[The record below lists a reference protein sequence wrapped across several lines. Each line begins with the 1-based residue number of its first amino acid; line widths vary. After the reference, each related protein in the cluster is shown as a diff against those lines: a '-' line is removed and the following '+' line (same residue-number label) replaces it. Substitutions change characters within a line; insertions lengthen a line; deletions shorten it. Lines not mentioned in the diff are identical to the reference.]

1 MYKRYIFLSVFYLL
15 FCFLPAMGQA
25 PEKPNSAEIFKALKR
40 LNTLGS
46 VLYVA
51 AHPDDENTRLIS
63 WLSNEKNLDVTYLS
77 LTRGDGGQNLIG
89 PEIRELLGVIRT
101 QELLMARSVDGGQQ
115 FFTRANDFG
124 YSKNP
129 AEALRTWGRDSILS
143 DVVWAIRKLRPD
155 IIINRFSTDTASRTH
170 GHHTASAIL
179 SSEAFELAGD
189 PTAFPT
195 QLRYTEPWNPER
207 LFMNTSWYFYQSRE
221 AFEKAMQADS
231 DLYSLDIGTYFPLLG
246 KSNTEIAAISRSM
259 HRCQGFGSAGSR
271 GSSMEYL
278 KLLKGSKSETGG
290 KNGADIFDG
299 IDMSWSRVP
308 GGAEIG
314 RLLDAVIADYEL
326 SDPAASLPGLVK
338 VHTKIKALP
347 DGFWKEKKLEET
359 RKLIRWCM
367 GLYLEAVAAQPSAS
381 PGEQVKVKIEA
392 INRSPIKAAL
402 DSVVFSTGEKWSG
415 NISLENNKVHFLD
428 QTIALPD
435 AIEYSSPYWL
445 RQPWETGRY
454 TVEDQTLRGLPES
467 PPPVKAAFYFNV
479 NGAAIRC
486 DVPLVFTETDPARG
500 EVYRNFEIIPP
511 LFVRLPQSIYLFPS
525 EGPREIEVIVKAR
538 KSGISG
544 ELGIGTAEGWSISPA
559 SYHVSLD
566 AAGQEKKFRFTVT
579 PPSKPGETTLQ
590 AVLTLNGTP
599 YHKEKISIN
608 YEHFPSQTVLKNSY
622 ARLVRVNVEK
632 KGERIAYIMGAGDE
646 VPESLEQIGY
656 RVDILPPAAV
666 TLQRLQQYDA
676 LIMGVRAYN
685 TVDELRFLQPVLFEY
700 VHKGGTM
707 IVQYNTTGGLVTERI
722 APYPLELS
730 RDRVAEEDSEVTLLA
745 PDHPL
750 LNYPNKITKK
760 DFEGWVQERGLYFP
774 GSWDDAFTPLLSA
787 ADTGESPK
795 NGGLLVARYGK
806 GYFIYTGY
814 SWFRELPA
822 GVPGAFRLFSNMI
835 SIGKQTPK

>member
-1 MYKRYIFLSVFYLL
+1 MYKRRIFFPVF
-15 FCFLPAMGQA
+15 FLIFYVHGAMGQS
-25 PEKPNSAEIFKALKR
+25 PEKPNSAEIFQALQR

-101 QELLMARSVDGGQQ
+101 QELLMARSVDGGKQ

-129 AEALRTWGRDSILS
+129 AEALRTWGKDSILS

-155 IIINRFSTDTASRTH
+155 IIINRFSADTASETH

-189 PTAFPT
+189 PSVFPG
-195 QLRYTEPWNPER
+195 QLPYAEPWKPRR
-207 LFMNTSWYFYQSRE
+207 LFMNTSWYFYESRE
-221 AFEKAMQADS
+221 AFERAMKADQ
-231 DLYSLDIGTYFPLLG
+231 DLYSLDVGVYYPLLG

-278 KLLKGSKSETGG
+278 KLLKGDKAG
-290 KNGADIFDG
+290 NDIFEG
-299 IDMSWSRVP
+299 IDMSWSRVD

-314 RLLDAVIADYEL
+314 RLVKKITDAYEL
-326 SDPAASLPGLVK
+326 SDPAASIPGLLE

-347 DGFWKEKKLEET
+347 EGFWKEKKLAET
-359 RKLIRWCM
+359 RQLIRWCM
-367 GLYLEAVAAQPSAS
+367 GLYLEAVAVQPSAS
-381 PGEQVKVKIEA
+381 PGEQVNVKIEA
-392 INRSPIKAAL
+392 INRSAIPAGL

-415 NISLENNKVHFLD
+415 NLSLENNKVHFLD
-428 QTIALPD
+428 QRILLPEGL
-435 AIEYSSPYWL
+435 EYTSPYWL
-445 RQPWETGRY
+445 REPWETGRY
-454 TVEDQTLRGLPES
+454 TVEEQILRGLPES
-467 PPPVKAAFYFNV
+467 PPPVQAAFYFTV
-479 NGAAIRC
+479 NGVPVHC
-486 DVPLVFTETDPARG
+486 DIPLVFRETDPARG
-500 EVYRNFEIIPP
+500 EVYSHFEVVPP
-511 LFVRLPQSIYLFPS
+511 VFVRLPESVYLFPS
-525 EGPREIEVIVKAR
+525 EEPREIEVSVKAG
-538 KSGISG
+538 KAGIKG
-544 ELGIGTAEGWSISPA
+544 QLGIGAAEGWSISPA
-559 SYHVSLD
+559 SYEVSLD
-566 AAGQEKKFRFTVT
+566 APGQEKKFRFTIT
-579 PPSKPGETTLQ
+579 PPAIPGETTLQ
-590 AVLTLNGTP
+590 AMVTLNGTT
-599 YHKEKISIN
+599 YHKEKISIS
-608 YEHFPSQTVLKNSY
+608 YDHIPSQTVLKDSY
-622 ARLVRVNVEK
+622 ARLVRVNLEK

-646 VPESLEQIGY
+646 IPESLEQIGY
-656 RVDILPPAAV
+656 DVDVLPPAGI

-676 LIMGVRAYN
+676 LITGVRAYN
-685 TVDELRFLQPVLFEY
+685 TVEELRFLQPVLFEY
-700 VHKGGTM
+700 VRGGGTM
-707 IVQYNTTGGLVTERI
+707 IVQYNTTGRLVTDRI

-730 RDRVAEEDSEVTLLA
+730 RERVAEEDSEVSLLA

-750 LNYPNKITKK
+750 LNYPNKITEK

-774 GSWDDAFTPLLSA
+774 HSWDDAYTPLLSA
-787 ADTGESPK
+787 ADTGESAK
-795 NGGLLVARYGK
+795 KGGLLAASYGE

-822 GVPGAFRLFSNMI
+822 GVPGAYRLFSNMI
-835 SIGKQTPK
+835 SIGK